1 MLILNSIICK
11 MCSSRKYCIRTSTQR
26 VGLCLNH
33 FPPQMYNIKA
43 SRSCSQW
50 KWETRIASSNQRV
63 SYLLFTLIY
72 SSGSFQRSPMQIAI
86 SVKKDC
92 LEPEINLSSMATW
105 HHIFPL
111 YEVWKILL
119 EDWLCYFTIG
129 DGPGLRDFVI
139 RHGVVGPLLK
149 FVNPNVPVS
158 ISLFVALWLWS
169 AKCLHV
175 YSISLNMR
183 GVL

>member
-72 SSGSFQRSPMQIAI
+72 SSGSFQHSTMQIAI

-92 LEPEINLSSMATW
+92 LEPETYQAWHRDITFFLSMKSGKFCWRLT
-105 HHIFPL
+105 
-111 YEVWKILL
+111 LL
-119 EDWLCYFTIG
+119 FHYRWWSWAKRFCHSSWRGGTI
-129 DGPGLRDFVI
+129 
-139 RHGVVGPLLK
+139 
-149 FVNPNVPVS
+149 
-158 ISLFVALWLWS
+158 A
-169 AKCLHV
+169 
-175 YSISLNMR
+175 
-183 GVL
+183 

>member
-1 MLILNSIICK
+1 MVQTAWFWFRNIKMTIQAFYIFCVNILKFNIPKNVLKLCMLILNSIICK
-11 MCSSRKYCIRTSTQR
+11 MCSSRKYCIRASTQR

-72 SSGSFQRSPMQIAI
+72 SSGSFQRSTMQIAI

-119 EDWLCYFTIG
+119 KT
-129 DGPGLRDFVI
+129 DFVI
-139 RHGVVGPLLK
+139 
-149 FVNPNVPVS
+149 
-158 ISLFVALWLWS
+158 SL
-169 AKCLHV
+169 
-175 YSISLNMR
+175 
-183 GVL
+183 